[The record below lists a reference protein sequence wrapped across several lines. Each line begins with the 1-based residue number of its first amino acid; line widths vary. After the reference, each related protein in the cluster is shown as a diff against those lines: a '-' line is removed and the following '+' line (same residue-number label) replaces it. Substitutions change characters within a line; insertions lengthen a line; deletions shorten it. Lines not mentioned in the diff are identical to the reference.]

1 MFRFGCLLA
10 LALMAGSVFAQQ
22 TLPAAATAPGQAPA
36 ITTGTTEVIFD
47 LIVRDRKGK
56 PLTDLTAEEIKIFD
70 DGVEQKI
77 RGLRL
82 VSGAEAIERGVRV
95 PLDAMRQVR
104 LVTLVFQ
111 GMSDSSRRIARDAA
125 QNLVK
130 GDQAQNVFFSVVT
143 IDRQLNV
150 LQQFTTNKEAL
161 KKAIDL
167 ATSGRFAT
175 FAAESER
182 IKAELKEIAG
192 RAGYPQSQ
200 LPAPSPGTPAAGA
213 AIGAEVI
220 ARKTAEIM
228 LEMVSFDASYSG
240 EESTRMAIFAL
251 LSLVRGQY
259 SMPGRK
265 SILYFSE
272 GMLRPPHLDEPFN
285 NIVSAA
291 NRGNV
296 TFYSV
301 DARGVMTWSQNRGAT
316 EALGGATSDIGRDTT
331 SLDGNVS
338 KSQITAADRA
348 EQSGRNNTQL
358 PLHDLAQ
365 GTGGFLI
372 GDANDL
378 RPALKQVNEE
388 VSSYYEISYDPG
400 IQTYDGKFRRTRVE
414 VTRKDTVVHARNG
427 YFAIPLTVRGP
438 AVTPY
443 EFALLKAIDTTPLPS
458 AVDFRAGA
466 LRLSS
471 DASGITG
478 LVIVEVPMGGI
489 QFTEDPAS
497 KTFSS
502 RVSLIALVRDE
513 KGEVV
518 KKLTNDLPRKG
529 PLDVLA
535 QARGGNF
542 IYTQQ
547 VQLPPG
553 KYTVET
559 AVMDHEANK
568 TGVKRSPLVS
578 EARTS
583 GVGISNLCLVRNYQP
598 NVKDLDPK
606 EPLQFQGGKITPTL
620 GGQVFAVKGAQLST
634 FFIVHPDTSI
644 REKPVASIEF
654 FVDGTR
660 IASMDLPL
668 PAPDLQGRIPYVM
681 SAPAENMPAATYEIH
696 VTVKQGSS
704 KAEDR
709 MKVVVA
715 SR

>member
-1 MFRFGCLLA
+1 MRNLL
-10 LALMAGSVFAQQ
+10 F
-22 TLPAAATAPGQAPA
+22 LPALIGAAAFAMQPSQTAGQPPA
-36 ITTGTTEVIFD
+36 EPPVITTGTTEVLFD
-47 LIVRDRKGK
+47 LIVRDKKGK
-56 PLTDLTAEEIKIFD
+56 PLTDLAPEEIKIFD
-70 DGVEQKI
+70 DGVERKI
-77 RGLRL
+77 RSMRL
-82 VSGAEAIERGVRV
+82 VSGAEAIERGAKI
-95 PLDAMRQVR
+95 PLDMMRQIR
-104 LVTLVFQ
+104 LVTLAFQ
-111 GMSDSSRRIARDAA
+111 GMSDSGRRIAREAA

-130 GDQAQNVFFSVVT
+130 GDQAQNVFYSVVT

-150 LQQFTTNKEAL
+150 LQSFTTNKEAL
-161 KKAIDL
+161 RKAIDL
-167 ATSGRFAT
+167 ATSGKFAT

-182 IKAELKEIAG
+182 IRAELKEIAG
-192 RAGYPQSQ
+192 RAGSPEGQTAA
-200 LPAPSPGTPAAGA
+200 PAPGTPEAGAAAGA
-213 AIGAEVI
+213 AAI
-220 ARKTAEIM
+220 AKRTAEIM
-228 LEMVSFDASYSG
+228 LEMTNFDASYSG
-240 EESTRMAIFAL
+240 EEGTRLSIFAM

-272 GMLRPPHLDEPFN
+272 GMWRPPHLDEPFR

-296 TFYSV
+296 TFYTV
-301 DARGVMTWSQNRGAT
+301 DARGVMTWSQNRSAT
-316 EALGGATSDIGRDTT
+316 EALGGAASDIGRDTT
-331 SLDGNVS
+331 SLDGSVS
-338 KSQITAADRA
+338 KAQIMAADRA

-358 PLHDLAQ
+358 PLFELAE

-378 RPALKQVNEE
+378 RPALKRVNEE
-388 VSSYYEISYDPG
+388 VSSYYEITYDPG
-400 IQTYDGKFRRTRVE
+400 IQTFDGKFRKTRVE
-414 VTRKDTVVHARNG
+414 VSRKDTMVHARNG
-427 YFAIPLTVRGP
+427 YFAIPLAVRGP
-438 AVTPY
+438 VVAPY
-443 EFALLKAIDTTPLPS
+443 EFALLKALDAAPHPS

-466 LRLSS
+466 LRLDS
-471 DASGITG
+471 DAAGISG
-478 LVIVEVPMGGI
+478 LVIVEVPMSGI

-497 KTFSS
+497 KTFTS
-502 RVSLIALVRDE
+502 RVSLLALIKDE

-518 KKLTNDLPRKG
+518 KKLTTDLPRKG
-529 PLDVLA
+529 PLNLLP

-568 TGVKRSPLVS
+568 IGVHRSSLIA
-578 EARTS
+578 EARS
-583 GVGISNLCLVRNYQP
+583 GGVGISNLCLVRNYQP
-598 NVKDLDPK
+598 NAKDLDPK

-634 FFIVHPDTSI
+634 FFIVHADPAI
-644 REKPVASIEF
+644 KEKPVASIEF
-654 FVDGTR
+654 LVDGTP
-660 IASMDLPL
+660 IANADLPL
-668 PAPDLQGRIPYVM
+668 PAPDAAGRIPYVM